1 MRRTTVLRD
10 SIWGDIELGEN
21 ELALIDTPA
30 FQRLRG
36 VRQLGFTDL
45 VFPGA
50 HHTRF
55 EHSLGV
61 AHLAGRAVERL
72 RTLSAAPPLTAG
84 DERTFLAAAL
94 LHDIGHY
101 PFSHAVEELEVEQ
114 VRDHEELAA
123 ETIRT
128 GAVAGI
134 LRERWDV
141 DPDLVAWLVAG
152 EAGGDD
158 DGIARRAGDGLRL
171 LRLVLSSGL
180 DVDKL
185 DYLVRDARAANVPYG
200 MVDVQRLVAS
210 LDVVADEAAGHRLAI
225 ARKGVA
231 ALQSLVFAKY
241 MMFATVYWHHA
252 CRAAVAMLL
261 RSLQEALRGGELQP
275 RRLEQADDATL
286 IALLRSEAMPP
297 LSRDLGQRLLERR
310 LYKRAAQ
317 IGIDDAGFG
326 ALQPLWRRPDQRLE
340 LEDRWASDLGVG
352 PGSVL
357 IDIPEPKALGTDL
370 PPVVDARGV
379 QRWDEASGLGTAD
392 LARFERRARH
402 IRLFARDHDAADRL
416 GRAWGTLLRRA

>member
-10 SIWGDIELGEN
+10 SIWGDVELGEN

-61 AHLAGRAVERL
+61 AHLARQAVGRL
-72 RTLSAAPPLTAG
+72 RSLPSTPPLA
-84 DERTFLAAAL
+84 DPEVRAFLAAAL

-114 VRDHEELAA
+114 IRDHEELAA
-123 ETIRT
+123 ETIR
-128 GAVAGI
+128 GEPVAGI
-134 LRERWDV
+134 LRERWGV
-141 DPDLVAWLVAG
+141 DPGDVAWLVAG
-152 EAGGDD
+152 DD
-158 DGIARRAGDGLRL
+158 DGAAEARGEGLRL
-171 LRLVLSSGL
+171 LRLVLNSGL

-200 MVDVQRLVAS
+200 MVDVQRLISS
-210 LDVVADEAAGHRLAI
+210 LDVFRDETGVHRLAI

-252 CRAAVAMLL
+252 CRAAVVMLL
-261 RSLQEALRGGELQP
+261 RSLQEALRGGELEA

-286 IALLRSEAMPP
+286 IALLRSPTMPP

-326 ALQPLWRRPDQRLE
+326 ALQPLWRRPDQRIE
-340 LEDRWASDLGVG
+340 LEDRWAAELGLA

-357 IDIPEPKALGTDL
+357 IDIPEPKALGTAL
-370 PPVVDARGV
+370 PPVVEPGGARA
-379 QRWDEASGLGTAD
+379 WDDASGLSTAD

-402 IRLFARDHDAADRL
+402 IRLFAEDHTAADRL
-416 GRAWGTLLRRA
+416 RRAWGGLLRTS

>member
-10 SIWGDIELGEN
+10 SIWGDIELGDH

-72 RTLSAAPPLTAG
+72 RGLAGAPAIAAA
-84 DERTFLAAAL
+84 DERAFLAAAL
-94 LHDIGHY
+94 LHDVGHY

-114 VRDHEELAA
+114 VRDHEVLAA

-128 GAVAGI
+128 APVADI
-134 LRERWDV
+134 LRERWRV
-141 DPDLVAWLVAG
+141 DPGLVAWLVAG
-152 EAGGDD
+152 
-158 DGIARRAGDGLRL
+158 GDGGHGAGEGVRL
-171 LRLVLSSGL
+171 LRVVLSSGL

-200 MVDVQRLVAS
+200 MVDVQRLIAS
-210 LDVVADEAAGHRLAI
+210 LEVVRDGDGMLRLAI
-225 ARKGVA
+225 GRKGVA

-252 CRAAVAMLL
+252 CRAAVVMLL
-261 RSLQEALRGGELQP
+261 RSLQEALRDGVLEA

-286 IALLRSEAMPP
+286 IALLRSPAMPP
-297 LSRDLGQRLLERR
+297 LSRDVGQRLLERR

-317 IGIDDAGFG
+317 IGIDDAGFA
-326 ALQPLWRRPDQRLE
+326 ALQPLWRRPDQRIE
-340 LEDRWASDLGVG
+340 LEDRWAAELGLDRG
-352 PGSVL
+352 AVL
-357 IDIPEPKALGTDL
+357 IDIPEPKALGTAL
-370 PPVVDARGV
+370 PPVVDGGDVRG
-379 QRWDEASGLGTAD
+379 WDDASGLSTAD
-392 LARFERRARH
+392 LARLERRARH
-402 IRLFARDHDAADRL
+402 IRLFARDHDAAARL
-416 GRAWGTLLRRA
+416 RRAWGTLLRRA